1 MNKAIEPAL
10 LQAAEA
16 SGSQGLDAYWM
27 PFTANRQ
34 FKKSP
39 RLLARAEGMKYWDDK
54 GREILDGVA
63 GLWCVNA
70 GHGRPRIVKA
80 IQQQAAEMDFAP
92 PFQMAHPKAF
102 ELAERVA
109 AIAPAGMNKVF
120 FANSGSEGV
129 ETALKMALAYHRVR
143 GDASR
148 TRLIGRE
155 RGYHGVNFGGIS
167 VGGIVT
173 NRKMFGTMLGGVDHI
188 RHTHDLARNA
198 FSLGQPAH
206 GAELADDLERLVTLH
221 DASTIAAV
229 IVEPV
234 AGSTGV
240 LIPPQGY
247 LQRLREICDRHG
259 ILLIFDEV
267 ITGFGRTG
275 QPFAAQTFGVT
286 PDLMVVAKGLTNGSV
301 PMAAVIARQSIHDAF
316 MTGSENAIE
325 FFHGYTYSAHPLA
338 CAAGIATLDTYAEE
352 GLLTRA
358 GEMQAYF
365 ADAVHSFKGE
375 PNVIDVRNIGLVG
388 GIELAPLAG
397 SPGKRAFDVFLDCFE
412 QGLLVRTTGDIIALS
427 PPLIVE
433 RAHID
438 RIVEMLRKAIRRVG

>member
-1 MNKAIEPAL
+1 MYKD
-10 LQAAEA
+10 
-16 SGSQGLDAYWM
+16 LDAYWM

-34 FKKSP
+34 FKKAP
-39 RLLARAEGMKYWDDK
+39 RMLARSSGMHYWDDK
-54 GREILDGVA
+54 GRQLLDGVA

-70 GHGRPRIVKA
+70 GHARPRIVQA
-80 IQQQAAEMDFAP
+80 IQDQAAELDFAP
-92 PFQMAHPKAF
+92 SFQMAHPKAF
-102 ELAERVA
+102 ELAERIVKL
-109 AIAPAGMNKVF
+109 APEGMSKVF
-120 FANSGSEGV
+120 FTNSGSEAV
-129 ETALKMALAYHRVR
+129 ETALKMAIAYHRVR
-143 GDASR
+143 GEGSR

-167 VGGIVT
+167 VGGIVS
-173 NRKMFGTMLGGVDHI
+173 NRKMFGTLLAGVDHI
-188 RHTHDLARNA
+188 RHTHDPARNA
-198 FSLGQPAH
+198 FSQGQPAY
-206 GAELADDLERLVTLH
+206 GAEFADDLERLVALH

-275 QPFAAQTFGVT
+275 QPFGSQTFGVT
-286 PDLMVVAKGLTNGSV
+286 PDMMTVAKGITNGCV
-301 PMAAVIARQSIHDAF
+301 PMGAVIAQGKIHDAF
-316 MTGSENAIE
+316 MTGPEHLIE

-338 CAAGIATLDTYAEE
+338 CAAALGTLDTYAEE

-358 GEMQAYF
+358 ADLAPYF
-365 ADAVHSFKGE
+365 ANALHSLRGE
-375 PNVIDVRNIGLVG
+375 PHVIDVRNIGLVG
-388 GIELAPLAG
+388 GIELQPL
-397 SPGKRAFDVFLDCFE
+397 PGQPTKRAFDVFLDCYDK
-412 QGLLVRTTGDIIALS
+412 GVMIRTTGDIIALS

-433 RAHID
+433 KSHID
-438 RIVEMLRKAIRRVG
+438 QIVDTLRTAIRRAT